1 MTGDGLRMKS
11 GHIHTSKGEIFY
23 RKVAGSGACTFLFI
37 HGAGGDSRLYH
48 RQLDFLKGRHGAVA
62 VDLPGHGRSPIGG
75 SPSLDLYRDTLLEVM
90 DELDIRRC
98 IPVGHSM
105 GGGIAFE
112 LYKSIPERIAGMVF
126 VATGAVLPVS
136 PLVFDLLEKDYDGL
150 CELAVKL
157 SYGRGVDEKTRQMAL
172 QQMHETGKEV
182 VEADF
187 RICDRFDYT
196 GDCQDVKVPVLIIAN
211 SEDKMVPLEVSETL
225 KKCPMAK
232 MEVLYARG
240 HMPHLESHEE
250 VNPLLADFHESLEGC

>member
-1 MTGDGLRMKS
+1 MKS
-11 GHIHTSKGEIFY
+11 GHIHTSKGDIFY
-23 RKVAGSGACTFLFI
+23 RNVAGNGACTFLFI

-48 RQLDFLKGRHGAVA
+48 RQLDYFSGRCDAVA
-62 VDLPGHGRSPIGG
+62 VDLPGHGRSLLEGPV
-75 SPSLDLYRDTLLEVM
+75 SLDLYRDTLLRVIE
-90 DELDIRRC
+90 ELGIQRC

-112 LYKSIPERIAGMVF
+112 LYKSIPRRVAGMVF

-136 PLVFDLLEKDYDGL
+136 PLVFDLLEKDYDSL

-172 QQMHETGKEV
+172 RQMHEAGKEV

-187 RICDRFDYT
+187 RICGGFDYT
-196 GDCQDVKVPVLIIAN
+196 GECPDVNVPVLIIAN

-225 KKCPMAK
+225 KKCPMAR
-232 MEVLYARG
+232 MEVIEARG
-240 HMPHLESHEE
+240 HMPHLQSHEE
-250 VNPLLADFHESLEGC
+250 VNPLLTDFYASLEGC